1 MKTVQKIFFAII
13 VVGVLSVIVFTNTK
27 KDAVSDIDNR
37 RLVAWKGDIEPYFKD
52 RLGFR
57 SQMINFYT
65 VLNDRLF
72 HEMIHPIYEY
82 GRDGYVFF
90 RFGKE
95 TYDEEFID
103 LFCRYLSQV
112 QNYCKQR
119 GVKFLYCLNPA
130 KVSVYSQFL
139 PVWYPY
145 EGRFHLLMIDALEKY
160 GVHYIDNVAFLQE
173 KSKTVQVFNPKYDAG
188 HWNDWGAFYGTNHLL
203 EEIAKDYP
211 AVRQHEV
218 GDFDIDTIVEK
229 SLPVSLFI
237 VNEKVPDMKQRNWEI
252 VYIGDQYN
260 GIYRHPKHQAFTAL
274 QTDNP
279 ELPDVL
285 FFHGSYYNGND
296 RVKFYQDRFHRVV
309 GVHNYENFLD
319 FDYYFNMVKPDY
331 VILETAEYA
340 TNVAYF
346 NQEKLQTKILNKP
359 YDSVMNKVHERY
371 VVKDLKSYQKEDKEA
386 LLTISFA
393 IPDSVA
399 FGYFF
404 VGKDEYDLQVNGDRA
419 EVTLKKTDYDE
430 KQASVA
436 LFH

>member
-72 HEMIHPIYEY
+72 HEMIHPSYEY

-95 TYDEEFID
+95 AYDEGFID
-103 LFCRYLSQV
+103 LFCRYLKQV
-112 QNYCKQR
+112 QDYCKQR

-145 EGRFHLLMIDALEKY
+145 EGRFHLFMIDALEKY
-160 GVHYIDNVAFLQE
+160 GVHYIDNVAFLQK

-211 AVRQHEV
+211 EVRRHEV
-218 GDFDIDTIVEK
+218 EDFDIDTIVEK
-229 SLPVSLFI
+229 SLPVSRFI
-237 VNEKVPDMKQRNWEI
+237 VNEKVPNMNLLNTNI
-252 VYIGDQYN
+252 AYIGDQYR
-260 GIYRHPKHQAFTAL
+260 GIHLHPKHGAFTGWQVESL
-274 QTDNP
+274 QG
-279 ELPDVL
+279 PDVL
-285 FFHGSYYNGND
+285 FFHGSYYNS
-296 RVKFYQDRFHRVV
+296 RIKFYQDRFHKVV

-319 FDYYFNMVKPDY
+319 FDYYYNLFKADY

-340 TNVAYF
+340 TSAAYF
-346 NQEKLQTKILNKP
+346 DKEKLQTKILNKP
-359 YDSVMNKVHERY
+359 YGSVLNKVHERY
-371 VVKDLKSYQKEDKEA
+371 VVKDLKAYQKEAKEA

-393 IPDSVA
+393 VPDSVA
-399 FGYFF
+399 FGYLF
-404 VGKDEYDLQVNGDRA
+404 VGKEEYDLQVNGDRA
-419 EVTLKKTDYDE
+419 EVTLKRTDYDE
-430 KQASVA
+430 KQVSVA